1 MPAADVFPMMD
12 GDELREL
19 AEDIRVN
26 GLREPLVLA
35 EIKGEDVLVDGRN
48 RRAACKIAEV
58 EPDWASLVRS
68 LKPTFKRQCLLRPRF
83 RPLHPQLRT

>member
-1 MPAADVFPMMD
+1 MMD

-83 RPLHPQLRT
+83 RPLHP

>member
-1 MPAADVFPMMD
+1 MMD

-48 RRAACKIAEV
+48 RRAACKIAGV
-58 EPDWASLVRS
+58 EPDWASVVRS
-68 LKPTFKRQCLLRPRF
+68 RKPT
-83 RPLHPQLRT
+83 